1 MVRLLGSINR
11 KIVGRA
17 NYYRHV
23 VSMKVFDRVDSAI
36 YKRLHRMIKRKHPQ
50 KSATWL
56 YQKYYTNRTIRQ
68 WMFVAPYTTN
78 SGENRTVWLKSLAI
92 LLFVYT
98 GRSCILRL
106 HMIPNGLIISIKK
119 LRSCRSCKVVGSK
132 QFGFMRA

>member
-56 YQKYYTNRTIRQ
+56 YQNSTLIVLYGNGCLLHPTRLI
-68 WMFVAPYTTN
+68 VAKIALY
-78 SGENRTVWLKSLAI
+78 G
-92 LLFVYT
+92 
-98 GRSCILRL
+98 
-106 HMIPNGLIISIKK
+106 
-119 LRSCRSCKVVGSK
+119 
-132 QFGFMRA
+132 